1 MLSNATHKQ
10 PSAQARAEGHP
21 WCEANH
27 GYLHASLRP
36 LTGAC
41 NCSWARRDGSVAC
54 LCTAHNRSACY
65 RRCCTP
71 SLSEPLRLAVVVSTY
86 TTTPNFLARL
96 QLAQAQLASANITDF
111 FVAYLYGDGAG
122 DRCPEPRQ
130 SSHHD
135 QAELWPSQEPRLN
148 LSRAASSSV
157 TLSKEVQ
164 RLITAGRV
172 RADVDGGRLPR
183 AGARPER
190 TKQLRALQEAIGPGA
205 VWCLDP
211 WRFEGLWPGYFDTLR
226 ALPGRRE
233 HPKYDHSAAVSGFNW
248 AWVGC
253 DLHALAGLELNLL
266 PQMRLQQ
273 LQGAGG
279 RQIDYVWALD
289 WDVGWVGDLGGV
301 LRAFDAAPAELL
313 TTRAAVP
320 IRDNTSGYRQFGL
333 RNYLAASQ
341 VHQALLAPA
350 RYSLRFTT
358 AVRELVARGKQA
370 FCETRPASLC
380 VGQPGW
386 CAMRGMQ
393 ELRPD
398 LFADGYSCCADFGA
412 DDLARARTAWEG
424 MPQFSRP
431 PGQLVHRLR
440 D

>member
-1 MLSNATHKQ
+1 MQNATR
-10 PSAQARAEGHP
+10 RAGHP
-21 WCEANH
+21 WCDANR
-27 GYLHASLRP
+27 GYLHAALNPHAS
-36 LTGAC
+36 GC
-41 NCSWARRDGSVAC
+41 DCGWARQDGGVGC
-54 LCTAHNRSACY
+54 LCTAHNRSSCY
-65 RRCCTP
+65 RSCCTP
-71 SLSEPLRLAVVVSTY
+71 SRAEPPRLAVVVSTY
-86 TTTPNFLARL
+86 TTTPSFLARL
-96 QLAQAQLASANITDF
+96 QLAQAQLARANITDF

-122 DRCPEPRQ
+122 DRCPESR
-130 SSHHD
+130 SSDHHPGAFH
-135 QAELWPSQEPRLN
+135 QPLVN
-148 LSRAASSSV
+148 LSRARSSA
-157 TLSKEVQ
+157 TLGKEVQ

-172 RADVDGGRLPR
+172 RPEVDGMVDGGMLPR

-190 TKQLRALQEAIGPGA
+190 TKQLRALQEAVGPGA

-211 WRFEGLWPGYFDTLR
+211 WRFESLWPGYFDVLR
-226 ALPGRRE
+226 RLPSRRE

-266 PQMRLQQ
+266 PRLRLQ
-273 LQGAGG
+273 GG
-279 RQIDYVWALD
+279 RPIDFVWALD

-301 LRAFDAAPAELL
+301 LRAFDAAPTDLL

-350 RYSLRFTT
+350 RYSLRFMT

-386 CAMRGMQ
+386 CSMSGMM

-398 LFADGYSCCADFGA
+398 LFAEGYSCCTDFGA
-412 DDLARARTAWEG
+412 DDLVSRRIAWEG
-424 MPQFSRP
+424 MPPSSRP

-440 D
+440 GPGLS